1 LLSRK
6 LINFENRPLQTARGR
21 RLAVPDPWLIGAE

>member
-1 LLSRK
+1 LLSCN

-21 RLAVPDPWLIGAE
+21 RRTVPGPWLIGAE